1 MEERL
6 FSVRRKQERFCV
18 CLTKK
23 KNVVLLRLYTTN
35 AFFYIGLVRDFDWL
49 QSWPP
54 CDLIHSVE
62 YTRRKYSARSSDEK
76 FRRML
81 EDLPS
86 GVPSGIIDDRAWT
99 AGRTTSY
106 STFTAEC
113 LTQMEHKRATEQ
125 ERATKNDDVNN
136 HIAEHHL
143 QTGRNIKSIGT
154 LRHALRILQATINDS
169 LTKAGSLT

>member
-1 MEERL
+1 
-6 FSVRRKQERFCV
+6 
-18 CLTKK
+18 
-23 KNVVLLRLYTTN
+23 
-35 AFFYIGLVRDFDWL
+35 
-49 QSWPP
+49 
-54 CDLIHSVE
+54 
-62 YTRRKYSARSSDEK
+62 
-76 FRRML
+76 ML

-86 GVPSGIIDDRAWT
+86 GVLSGIIDDRAWT
-99 AGRTTSY
+99 AGRATSY
-106 STFTAEC
+106 SIITAEC
-113 LTQMEHKRATEQ
+113 LTQIEHKRATEQ